1 MRMLPRRASV
11 LLTASA
17 LAGGLFA
24 LSVVPGASP
33 ATAPGG
39 FAVPAAH
46 ADAIDDSL
54 KMLDDDMKSGDEN
67 KVTAKVTELTA
78 AATLDP
84 RVAKA
89 VLDVAKSNKLENS
102 SIAAIKALG
111 AKKDPELYKYIKSK
125 VKDDK
130 LAESHKTKYVAIID
144 ALGNY
149 GGDPKTALLDKG
161 THGYLADDIVKKF
174 VMIDEALLK
183 AAVRSYASI
192 RDKGVIEKLI
202 EWTAAGDNPP
212 RDNKVS
218 AETKAKYAT
227 LSAACRQALQ
237 NLTQLDIPTGAAWK
251 EFWDKNAKTFVI
263 PDPNAAPV
271 DPATLEAYTD
281 PAYGYTIKRPPQP
294 NWTFAEYKDTAGGRI
309 ILQNIDPQGIW
320 MARVRIRVLQ
330 KWAGVEDTAGYVNY
344 FAEEW
349 KKNDFSQISKGPAIE
364 VKKIGGRDFHVVTAR
379 GIGGGSWA
387 NWGSCERRI
396 YVFAPVKGT
405 FVEFEA
411 IAGSVAEDP
420 LKAAAW
426 EAIEKMTFR

>member
-1 MRMLPRRASV
+1 MSKLPRRAS
-11 LLTASA
+11 LFLAASA

-24 LSVVPGASP
+24 MSVLP
-33 ATAPGG
+33 ATAPRG
-39 FAVPAAH
+39 FAVPAAQ
-46 ADAIDDSL
+46 ADAIDDSV
-54 KMLDDDMKSGDEN
+54 KMLEDELKSGDEN

-89 VLDVAKSNKLENS
+89 VLEVAKTNKLENA

-111 AKKDPELYKYIKSK
+111 AKKDPELYKYLKSK

-130 LAESHKTKYVAIID
+130 LLESHKTKYITIID

-174 VMIDEALLK
+174 VMVDEALLK

-192 RDKGVIEKLI
+192 RDKAVIAMLI
-202 EWTAAGDNPP
+202 EWTATGDNPP
-212 RDNKVS
+212 RDSKVS

-251 EFWDKNAKTFVI
+251 EYWDKNAKTFVI

-271 DPATLEAYTD
+271 DPATLESYTD
-281 PAYGYTIKRPPQP
+281 PAYGYTIKKPAQPQ
-294 NWTFAEYKDTAGGRI
+294 WTFAEYKEGGGRI
-309 ILQNIDPQGIW
+309 TLQNIDPQGIW

-330 KWAGVEDTAGYVNY
+330 KWAGVEDTAAYANY

-349 KKNDFSQISKGPAIE
+349 KKNDFSQISKGPTVEA
-364 VKKIGGRDFHVVTAR
+364 KKIGGRDFHVVIAR

-396 YVFAPVKGT
+396 YVYSPVKGT

-420 LKAAAW
+420 VKAAGW
-426 EAIEKMTFR
+426 DAIEKMTFK